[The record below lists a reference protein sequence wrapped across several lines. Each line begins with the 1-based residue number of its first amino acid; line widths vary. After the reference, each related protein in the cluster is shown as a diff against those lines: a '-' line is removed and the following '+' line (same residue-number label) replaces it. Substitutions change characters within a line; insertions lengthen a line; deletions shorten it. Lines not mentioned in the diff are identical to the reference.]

1 MNTHKS
7 IEHIQVVKMLSDF
20 GGQLGLWSGVSFITC
35 CEFVFLLF
43 ETVYMVFD
51 HHYRKYKRKKSEEED
66 EMGRF

>member
-1 MNTHKS
+1 
-7 IEHIQVVKMLSDF
+7 MLSDF